1 MVRSMT
7 GFGRGE
13 AVGCDV
19 RISAELSCVNRKQ
32 LDCVLSLPRDWLM
45 LDPGL
50 QAIVRKRFSR
60 GYIKGTVTVTFTGTP
75 KLPDSVRQQIDFI
88 RQTARELGLPDTLG
102 SESLLRLPELLR
114 VTASPEEIAQYGKL
128 AEEALT
134 KAVESVD
141 AMRKHEGDALGADI
155 RQRLSMLSGLLDRIV
170 VLAAEVPA
178 SYRDQLRKRLDALM
192 PEEFTMNE
200 EMIARELATFADRCD
215 ISEELTRLTAHF
227 EHAEKLLSGGDPCG
241 RAMDFLCQ
249 EFFREINTT
258 GSKANSSEITR
269 LVIQFKTGL
278 EAVREQIQN
287 LE

>member
-13 AVGCDV
+13 AVGRDI
-19 RISAELSCVNRKQ
+19 RISVELSCVNRKQ

-45 LDPGL
+45 LEPGL

-60 GYIKGTVTVTFTGTP
+60 GYIKGTVAATFTGTP
-75 KLPDSVRQQIDFI
+75 KLSDSVRQQIESI
-88 RQTARELGLPDTLG
+88 RQTARELSLPDTLG

-114 VTASPEEIAQYGKL
+114 IVASPEEIERYGRL
-128 AEEALT
+128 AEEAVAN
-134 KAVESVD
+134 AVDAVD
-141 AMRKHEGDALGADI
+141 AMRMHEGDALAADI
-155 RQRLSMLSGLLDRIV
+155 RQRLAMLVDIRAGIA
-170 VLAAEVPA
+170 VLAAEVPPY
-178 SYRDQLRKRLDALM
+178 YREQLRQRLEVLM
-192 PEEFTMNE
+192 PAGLAVNE
-200 EMIARELATFADRCD
+200 EILARELAVFADRCD

-227 EHAEKLLSGGDPCG
+227 AHAEKLLSGGEPCG

-278 EAVREQIQN
+278 EAIREQVQN

>member
-13 AVGCDV
+13 AVGRDI

-45 LDPGL
+45 LDSGL

-60 GYIKGTVTVTFTGTP
+60 GYIKGTITATFIGTP
-75 KLPDSVRQQIDFI
+75 KLSDSVRQQIDFV

-114 VTASPEEIAQYGKL
+114 VTASPEEIEQYGKL

-134 KAVESVD
+134 KAVDAVD
-141 AMRKHEGDALGADI
+141 GMRMHEGDMLAADI
-155 RQRLSMLSGLLDRIV
+155 RQRLSMLAGLRDRIE

-178 SYRDQLRKRLDALM
+178 YYRQQLRQRLETLM
-192 PEEFTMNE
+192 PAELTMNE
-200 EMIARELATFADRCD
+200 EILARELATFADRCD
-215 ISEELTRLTAHF
+215 ISEELTRLSAHF
-227 EHAEKLLSGGDPCG
+227 THAEKLLSGGDPCG

>member
-13 AVGCDV
+13 AVGRDI

-45 LDPGL
+45 LESGL
-50 QAIVRKRFSR
+50 QGIVRKRFSR
-60 GYIKGTVTVTFTGTP
+60 GYVKGTVSATFTGTP
-75 KLPDSVRQQIDFI
+75 KLSDSVRQQIDFV

-114 VTASPEEIAQYGKL
+114 VNASPEEIEQYGKL

-134 KAVESVD
+134 KAVDAVD
-141 AMRKHEGDALGADI
+141 AMRKHEGDALAADI
-155 RQRLSMLSGLLDRIV
+155 RQRLAALAVLRDRIAEF
-170 VLAAEVPA
+170 AAEVPA
-178 SYRDQLRKRLDALM
+178 YYRDQLRQRLETLM
-192 PEEFTMNE
+192 PADLAMNPE
-200 EMIARELATFADRCD
+200 TLARELAAFADRCD

-227 EHAEKLLSGGDPCG
+227 AHAEKLLSGGDPCG